1 MLILAID
8 TSTAAASVAVADEKK
23 LYGEMFTDLK
33 LKHSEKLMLM
43 TDALLKNLRMN
54 ISDIDAFAFGKGPGS
69 FTGLRIAAAAVKG
82 FAQPENK
89 PVMAVSSLAA
99 TAYMQCVADGFII
112 APVFNAQQQ
121 SFYTASFKMK
131 NGSLVRLNEDR
142 VEKIDSFEKCF
153 EGTYEKIV
161 FCGDAA
167 VVHRETLGKM
177 FEGRSLFAKPALNY
191 PRASA
196 VAALAQ
202 EMISAGEYDSYADVL
217 PNYIRASQAE
227 VNYKVKVK

>member
-54 ISDIDAFAFGKGPGS
+54 ISDINAFAFGKGPGS

-82 FAQPENK
+82 FAQPDNK
-89 PVMAVSSLAA
+89 PVAAVSSLAS
-99 TAYMQCVADGFII
+99 TAYMQCVCDSFII
-112 APVFNAQQQ
+112 VPVFDAQQQ

-131 NGSLVRLNEDR
+131 DGALLRLSEDR
-142 VEKIDSFEKCF
+142 VEKIDSFAKCF
-153 EGTYEKIV
+153 EGVSDKLV

-167 VVHRETLGKM
+167 AVHKERLSEM
-177 FEGRSLFAKPALNY
+177 FEGRCLFASPALNY

-202 EMISAGEYDSYADVL
+202 EMIAAGEYDGYANVL

>member
-89 PVMAVSSLAA
+89 PVNAV
-99 TAYMQCVADGFII
+99 CG
-112 APVFNAQQQ
+112 
-121 SFYTASFKMK
+121 
-131 NGSLVRLNEDR
+131 RR
-142 VEKIDSFEKCF
+142 VYNCS
-153 EGTYEKIV
+153 GV
-161 FCGDAA
+161 
-167 VVHRETLGKM
+167 
-177 FEGRSLFAKPALNY
+177 
-191 PRASA
+191 
-196 VAALAQ
+196 
-202 EMISAGEYDSYADVL
+202 
-217 PNYIRASQAE
+217 
-227 VNYKVKVK
+227 